1 MTLTEE
7 FGYCIYMNKT
17 SIRKLLAKRKSEI
30 LNNIKLL
37 RRELS
42 EIRAMEQALTIQSDD
57 PKNSR
62 NPELRSNQSL
72 TFQDMIMLI
81 LKSTPEGATANEL
94 LEMIDGRFNKKIMR
108 SSISPQLS
116 RLKQKGKITL
126 KDGVWVIIS
135 DSPETPDLFEELP
148 QQQNGETSG

>member
-1 MTLTEE
+1 
-7 FGYCIYMNKT
+7 MNKT

-30 LNNIKLL
+30 LNNIKVL

-57 PKNSR
+57 LKNSK
-62 NPELRSNQSL
+62 NPEFGSNQSL

-81 LKSTPEGATANEL
+81 LKNTPEGATANEL
-94 LEMIDGRFNKKIMR
+94 LEMIDRRFNKKIMR

-116 RLKQKGKITL
+116 RLKQKGRVTL
-126 KDGVWVIIS
+126 KDGIWTIIS
-135 DSPETPDLFEELP
+135 DSPETPDLFEELS
-148 QQQNGETSG
+148 QQQNGGTSS

>member
-1 MTLTEE
+1 
-7 FGYCIYMNKT
+7 MNKT

-62 NPELRSNQSL
+62 NHELRSNQSL
-72 TFQDMIMLI
+72 TFQDMIMLT

-116 RLKQKGKITL
+116 RLKQKGKVTL
-126 KDGVWVIIS
+126 KDGMWAIIS

-148 QQQNGETSG
+148 QQQNGGTLG

>member
-1 MTLTEE
+1 
-7 FGYCIYMNKT
+7 MNKT

-42 EIRAMEQALTIQSDD
+42 EIRAMEQALTIQSDG

-72 TFQDMIMLI
+72 TFQDMIMLT

-116 RLKQKGKITL
+116 RLKQKGKVTL
-126 KDGVWVIIS
+126 KDGMWAIIS

-148 QQQNGETSG
+148 QQQNGGTSG

>member
-1 MTLTEE
+1 
-7 FGYCIYMNKT
+7 
-17 SIRKLLAKRKSEI
+17 
-30 LNNIKLL
+30 
-37 RRELS
+37 
-42 EIRAMEQALTIQSDD
+42 MEQALTIQSDD

-62 NPELRSNQSL
+62 NHELRSNQSL
-72 TFQDMIMLI
+72 TFQDMIMLT

-116 RLKQKGKITL
+116 RLKQKGKVTL
-126 KDGVWVIIS
+126 KDGMWAIIS

-148 QQQNGETSG
+148 QQQNGGTLG